1 MPIRSE
7 GTLLPANPIPGRPRF
22 ELKFLIPVGVKEQ
35 LLNQIKFALLPDS
48 HGDDRGGYLISSL
61 YYDTRD
67 LEAYWEKLDGVLQ
80 RQKFRLRYYGG
91 SEGGLGAAFFEIKH
105 RYNSCVSKERLRLP
119 SELAE
124 GLLSHEAEL
133 EALGGAVEQPTLA
146 QSAMLS
152 RLLRFHHRRQLVP
165 ALIVAYRRE
174 AWVGKDDPS
183 LRVTFD
189 HLITCHPSDDY
200 LSPGTRVGVPT
211 LDPRRLVLEIKFDQS
226 LPRWLQQRLV
236 LEELRPIRYS
246 KYVESA
252 LAFGL
257 EQAV

>member
-1 MPIRSE
+1 MPIRSKSA
-7 GTLLPANPIPGRPRF
+7 LLPASPIPGRPRF
-22 ELKFLIPVGVKEQ
+22 ELKFLIPVEVKER
-35 LLNQIKFALLPDS
+35 LLKELKFALLPDS
-48 HGDDRGGYLISSL
+48 HGDERGGYLISSL

-67 LEAYWEKLDGVLQ
+67 LETYWEKIDGVLQ

-91 SEGGLGAAFFEIKH
+91 NEGGLGAAFFEIKH

-119 SELAE
+119 TELAE
-124 GLLSHEAEL
+124 GLLSHRLEL
-133 EALGGAVEQPTLA
+133 EALGSAVEEPTLA
-146 QSAMLS
+146 QSAMLA

-174 AWVGKDDPS
+174 AWLGKEDPS

-200 LSPGTRVGVPT
+200 LSPGTRVGIPT

>member
-257 EQAV
+257 GQAV